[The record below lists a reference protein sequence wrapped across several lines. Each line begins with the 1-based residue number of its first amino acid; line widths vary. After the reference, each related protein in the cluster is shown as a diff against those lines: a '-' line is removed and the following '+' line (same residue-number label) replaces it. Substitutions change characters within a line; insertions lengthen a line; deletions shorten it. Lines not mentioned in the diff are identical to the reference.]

1 MAVDKPN
8 INLTLASLEAEIAKP
23 EPFVVALSGSKRI
36 TFPDLYD
43 MPAEEALEFFKD
55 SETAGRNDF
64 VFLEKWLSKADFEAY
79 KAARVPL
86 RTHAALIERVM
97 DYYQQTVGTPG
108 EGNAS
113 AS

>member
-8 INLTLASLEAEIAKP
+8 INLTLASLESEISKP
-23 EPFVVALSGSKRI
+23 EPFVLALPGSKRI

-43 MPAEEALEFFKD
+43 MPAEEALEFFK
-55 SETAGRNDF
+55 SLETVAKNDF
-64 VFLEKWLSKADFEAY
+64 EFLQKWLSKADFEAY
-79 KAARVPL
+79 RAAKVKLRV
-86 RTHAALIERVM
+86 HAALIERVL